1 MKDALPKLTIAGIAL
16 GIICTQAY
24 ERGYIDGDIFGRAQ
38 ANAPAITI
46 DKLTAL
52 SVKYNARLP
61 MMMDKETRWDT
72 SSAGPGLELKYYY
85 TVVNYRADQI
95 NSSQIKQ
102 YQWQVTKE
110 KVCSARELKTF
121 WKNGVTLKYNYK
133 GKDGRY
139 VMDFAVTPEQCGY

>member
-1 MKDALPKLTIAGIAL
+1 MKDALPKFMIFGLAL
-16 GIICTQAY
+16 GIVCTQAY
-24 ERGYIDGDIFGRAQ
+24 ERGYLDGDVFGSAQ
-38 ANAPAITI
+38 ANAPAITLN
-46 DKLTAL
+46 KLTKL
-52 SVKYNARLP
+52 SAKYNARLP
-61 MMMDKETRWDT
+61 MMMDKETRWDR
-72 SSAGPGLELKYYY
+72 SKAGPGLELKYYY

-95 NSSQIKQ
+95 NSRQIKQ
-102 YQWQVTKE
+102 HQWNVTKE